1 MDFTDFTAGKDD
13 DSRRLDRV
21 AQRLLP
27 DRGYSEVQ
35 TLMRKR
41 LVKLNGA
48 RVKPDT
54 RVSEG
59 DVISVASFLL
69 SSEDVGE
76 KSCQM
81 SSPQSVPQSASEP
94 EFETV
99 FENEHILVINKP
111 WGINVQPSKNGGENL
126 ASMVSSYLAGQKSGS
141 SLSFSPGPLHRL
153 DRLTT
158 GLLAFSKSSLGAR
171 WFTDAIKNHA
181 IRKSYLGL
189 AEGRLEEECRWC
201 DRISDTPEKSVS
213 SFHTVCVSKDGAEAI
228 TTARPLAYGKTLSLV
243 QYDIETGRKH
253 QIRCQTSFHG
263 HPLEGDVAYGGKS
276 NAEGTFFLHAAHLTF
291 PKDNPLGLPPDLSAP
306 VPQGFQKKL
315 ILGLINWSGQIII

>member
-27 DRGYSEVQ
+27 GRGYSEIQ
-35 TLMRKR
+35 ALMRKR
-41 LVKLNGA
+41 LVKLNGTRA
-48 RVKPDT
+48 RPDT
-54 RVSEG
+54 RVSVG

-69 SSEDVGE
+69 SSAGDGE
-76 KSCQM
+76 K
-81 SSPQSVPQSASEP
+81 SVPQSASEP
-94 EFETV
+94 KFEII

-126 ASMVSSYLAGQKSGS
+126 ASMVASYLSEKKSGS
-141 SLSFSPGPLHRL
+141 SLSFAPGPLHRL

-181 IRKSYLGL
+181 VRKSYVGL
-189 AEGRLEEECRWC
+189 AEGRLVAECMWR
-201 DRISDTPEKSVS
+201 DRISDVPEKSAS

-228 TTARPLAYGKTLSLV
+228 TTARPLAFGRNLSLV

-263 HPLEGDVAYGGKS
+263 HPLEGDSAYGGKPNS
-276 NAEGTFFLHAAHLTF
+276 EGTFFLHAAHLSF
-291 PKDNPLGLPPDLSAP
+291 PNENPIGLPAELTAP

-315 ILGLINWSGQIII
+315 ILDLINWSGQIII